1 MLQATVLAD
10 VAVVLIAGAALLRLS
25 KMSRQPAVIG
35 EILAGI
41 MLGPSLLGLL
51 PGNLTTRIFPMDAR
65 PYLSAISQIGLL
77 LFMFT
82 LGWELDAKRIGGA
95 KRTVATVTLGSMTLP
110 FALGLGAAVLC
121 YHQHDVVAG
130 KHVGFST
137 FAVYL
142 GITMSITA
150 FPVLARILSD
160 SGLVTTRVGTLALAS
175 AAVGD
180 VVAWCLLAVV
190 VGLATASGPHGFLVT
205 AGWAALY
212 LAVMALIVRP
222 LLKLAVLRMS
232 GKAYNTYLAGLVA
245 AGIFLSGYVTSGIGI
260 HPIFGAFAF
269 GVVMPRQPH
278 RKLEAHM
285 LRPFQDASK
294 LLLPVYFIVTGLSV
308 NIKGLHAEDYAELA
322 LLVGVA
328 CVGKIVGGTLP
339 ARRAGMTW
347 REATGVG
354 FLMNTRG
361 LTELIILN
369 VGLSL
374 NVLDGRLF
382 TIMVLMALITTA
394 MAGPLLPYLVPAA
407 GNGRQAAMA
416 VTSPA
421 TLIPLPRTPL
431 PTKTL
436 PTKPIPAAAHSTEE
450 IVVSVI

>member
-10 VAVVLIAGAALLRLS
+10 VALVLLAGAALLRFS
-25 KMSRQPAVIG
+25 RVWRQPAVIG

-51 PGNLTTRIFPMDAR
+51 PGQLDTRLFPLDAR
-65 PYLSAISQIGLL
+65 PYLSAIAQIGLL

-82 LGWELDAKRIGGA
+82 LGWELDARRIGAA
-95 KRTVATVTLGSMTLP
+95 KQTVAMVTFGSMTLP
-110 FALGLGAAVLC
+110 FALGLGAATLC
-121 YHQHDVVAG
+121 YKEHEQVGSH
-130 KHVGFST
+130 HVGFTT

-150 FPVLARILSD
+150 FPVLARILAD
-160 SGLVTTRVGTLALAS
+160 SGLAATKVGTLALAS

-180 VVAWCLLAVV
+180 VLAWCLLAVV
-190 VGLATASGPHGFLVT
+190 VSLAGASGPRGFLTT
-205 AGWAALY
+205 AGWAAVFIL
-212 LAVMALIVRP
+212 VMAFIVRP

-232 GKAYNTYLAGLVA
+232 GRAYSTYLAGLVA
-245 AGIFLSGYVTSGIGI
+245 AGIFLSAYVTSDIGI

-308 NIKGLHAEDYAELA
+308 DIKGLRAADYLQLV
-322 LLVGVA
+322 LLIGVA
-328 CVGKIVGGTLP
+328 CVGKIVGGTVP
-339 ARRAGMTW
+339 ARRSGMDW
-347 REATGVG
+347 HESFGVG

-374 NVLDGRLF
+374 NVLDQRLF
-382 TIMVLMALITTA
+382 TVMVLMALITTA

-407 GNGRQAAMA
+407 NSGRAAAMS
-416 VTSPA
+416 TPPA
-421 TLIPLPRTPL
+421 TSHVPAPRLPYRPV
-431 PTKTL
+431 PVR
-436 PTKPIPAAAHSTEE
+436 AAEHSTDE